1 MFKKLLA
8 VAVVAF
14 SLGALAQGKVQIE
27 FWSWYLSP
35 KFDPFLDGVA
45 KDFEAKYPNI
55 TVKRVDKQDTME
67 RDLQAQI
74 ALGQAPDVV
83 NLWLDATFS
92 AVQAG
97 LGVALVPQVYVE
109 NELSSGALVA
119 PWPVSARLNKNF
131 CLVKPV
137 ETGINESALEDFERW
152 LVAEISGEPA

>member
-1 MFKKLLA
+1 MR
-8 VAVVAF
+8 
-14 SLGALAQGKVQIE
+14 
-27 FWSWYLSP
+27 Y
-35 KFDPFLDGVA
+35 
-45 KDFEAKYPNI
+45 
-55 TVKRVDKQDTME
+55 
-67 RDLQAQI
+67 DLHEMAI
-74 ALGQAPDVV
+74 
-83 NLWLDATFS
+83 S